1 MRPLLLW
8 TVLLGGMTV
17 GCNDTQLAS
26 TDPAPVVNILSP
38 VDNEAFAADALLE
51 FSAVVSDNSDPAD
64 LVVTWSTPA
73 GVVGDV
79 VPDDKG
85 NTYLAVSAL
94 DFAEGTL
101 VFTIEAID
109 PAGQSATEAVNVVIG
124 SSGTTDINQEGA
136 PTVVLSGPS
145 AGAEFVRDEE
155 ITFVGT
161 IADGEQAPDTLA
173 ASLASSTDGILWE
186 GEPSVTGAVSVPF
199 DQLSVGTHTVTLT
212 AIDDDG
218 LIGTADVT
226 FDVVN
231 DGRPYATITGPA
243 ANSLFDL
250 SDTVSF
256 EGEMRDDEDDAELLS
271 FEWES
276 DRIGLLSGPGFPDSN
291 GYTAFGWTAADAG
304 LHLITLR
311 VTDTEGKWA
320 SDSILL
326 EVVDPNDIDNDGDG
340 FTPNQGDCD
349 DSDYDINP
357 GAYDICDDKDN
368 NCDGGVNEPWADT
381 YESDGYGN
389 PTPNDTFD
397 VASYLGEIDNE
408 LGPIFSDQLVVSGLT
423 LNHVGDTDWFSFFAD
438 DDWFDPVN
446 LELEIEIPAGAIYT
460 ADLYRVDNGDFT
472 LWASYTLEDSS
483 SPPGPG
489 PGSVFVRYFGTLLDE
504 DEDYF
509 ALSVRATTWP
519 AGSCGDTFSVTITD
533 L

>member
-1 MRPLLLW
+1 
-8 TVLLGGMTV
+8 MTA
-17 GCNDTQLAS
+17 GCNDTQLTP

-38 VDNEAFAADALLE
+38 VENEAFASDALVEL
-51 FSAVVSDNSDPAD
+51 SAVVSDNSGPED
-64 LVVTWSTPA
+64 LVVTWSSPL
-73 GVVGDV
+73 GVLGEV

-94 DFAEGTL
+94 DFAEGAVVL
-101 VFTIEAID
+101 TIEAID
-109 PAGQSATEAVNVVIG
+109 PGGQSATEAVNILIG
-124 SSGTTDINQEGA
+124 SGSTTDINQDGA
-136 PTVVLSGPS
+136 PTVVLTGPS
-145 AGAEFVRDEE
+145 DGAQFIRDEE

-161 IADGEQAPDTLA
+161 VADGEQAPDTLA
-173 ASLASSTDGILWE
+173 ASLTSSNDGILWE
-186 GEPSVTGAVSVPF
+186 GAPSGTGSVSVPW
-199 DQLSVGTHTVTLT
+199 DQLSVGAHTVTLT
-212 AIDDDG
+212 ALDDDG

-250 SDTVSF
+250 TDTVSF

-271 FEWES
+271 YEWES

-311 VTDTEGKWA
+311 VTDTDGKWA

-326 EVVDPNDIDNDGDG
+326 EVLDPNDIDNDGDG
-340 FTPNQGDCD
+340 YTPNQGDCD
-349 DSDYDINP
+349 DNDYDVNP
-357 GAYDICDDKDN
+357 GAAEVCDDIDN
-368 NCDGGVNEPWADT
+368 NCDGSINETWADI
-381 YESDGYGN
+381 YEFDGYGN

-397 VASYLGEIDNE
+397 VASYLGEIDND
-408 LGPIFSDQLVVSGLT
+408 LGPILSDELVVSGLT
-423 LNHVGDTDWFSFFAD
+423 LHHQGDTDWFTWFGD

-446 LELEIEIPAGAIYT
+446 LRIEVEIPAGAIYT
-460 ADLYRVDNGDFT
+460 ADLYHVQDGNFA
-472 LWASYTLEDSS
+472 LWASYTLEDSNT
-483 SPPGPG
+483 PPGPG
-489 PGSVFVRYFGTLLDE
+489 PGSILLFSNGTLIDE

-509 ALSVRATTWP
+509 AVQVRATTWP